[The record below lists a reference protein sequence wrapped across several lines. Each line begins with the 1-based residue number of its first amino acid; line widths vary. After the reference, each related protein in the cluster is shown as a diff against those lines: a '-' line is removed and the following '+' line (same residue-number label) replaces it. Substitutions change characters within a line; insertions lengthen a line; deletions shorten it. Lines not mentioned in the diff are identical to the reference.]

1 MRVINSCCLSC
12 ACALLLSFLLSSVL
26 EFCCDPSFVFC
37 DCVSTCRCPSSTPM
51 LINFQSV
58 YQHCAEVVGDVLV
71 ILDIHA
77 APMTTPVEL
86 PIFHEQ
92 PQEGAHQVKHYNPT
106 TQSSQ
111 YVLLRCFFIRLQ
123 EFNFTTTCTSLRTMY
138 VH

>member
-92 PQEGAHQVKHYNPT
+92 PQEGAHQILRLLERRKSDSEARNFVKRNK
-106 TQSSQ
+106 
-111 YVLLRCFFIRLQ
+111 
-123 EFNFTTTCTSLRTMY
+123 TSLASR
-138 VH
+138 